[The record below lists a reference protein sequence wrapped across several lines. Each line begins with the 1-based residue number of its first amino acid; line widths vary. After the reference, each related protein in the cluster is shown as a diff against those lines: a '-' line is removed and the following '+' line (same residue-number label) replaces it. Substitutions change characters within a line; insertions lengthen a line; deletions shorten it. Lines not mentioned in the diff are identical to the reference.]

1 MFRKCFILNET
12 QGGKYIISFI
22 IESIRWLNEIF
33 IMELFIA
40 LGLPIV
46 LLVGFTLLFMVD
58 GIPSWIQNLNRNSTN
73 IWNFGIV
80 VMSTMTVI
88 IYLAKK

>member
-1 MFRKCFILNET
+1 
-12 QGGKYIISFI
+12 
-22 IESIRWLNEIF
+22 
-33 IMELFIA
+33 MELFMA

-46 LLVGFTLLFMVD
+46 LLVGFTLLFMAD
-58 GIPSWIQNLNRNSTN
+58 GIPSWIQNLTRNSTN

-80 VMSTMTVI
+80 AMSTMTVI

>member
-1 MFRKCFILNET
+1 
-12 QGGKYIISFI
+12 
-22 IESIRWLNEIF
+22 
-33 IMELFIA
+33 MELFIA

-73 IWNFGIV
+73 IWNFGII
-80 VMSTMTVI
+80 VMSTMIVI

>member
-1 MFRKCFILNET
+1 
-12 QGGKYIISFI
+12 
-22 IESIRWLNEIF
+22 
-33 IMELFIA
+33 MELFMA

-46 LLVGFTLLFMVD
+46 LLVGFTLLFMAD
-58 GIPSWIQNLNRNSTN
+58 GIPIWVQNLTRNSTN

-80 VMSTMTVI
+80 AMSTMTVI